1 MEYILLKINQF
12 IIKIY
17 RNDNYK
23 LIYMF
28 EYKFEHFIKGF
39 IKMKDNLILS
49 YLDNGEILFWEIND

>member
-1 MEYILLKINQF
+1 
-12 IIKIY
+12 
-17 RNDNYK
+17 
-23 LIYMF
+23 MF